1 VPAPALVR
9 SRSVVFERPAA
20 AGLFVAC
27 KAMLFPELRG
37 RIVLVTGAS
46 RRSGIG
52 AAICRAFAGQGCD
65 VFFTVHKTFDT
76 AGYGGAQADP
86 EGPPALAE
94 ELRARGVRA
103 GFMEVDLGH
112 PEAPGLVL
120 KIARTQ
126 LGSPSVLVNN
136 AAHSA
141 RDGFENLTVES
152 LDRHYAV
159 NLRATAML
167 AVEFGRAYDRTHAGR
182 IVNLTSGQDLTPLP
196 GELAYAASKGAVSAF
211 TRSLAKEL
219 TAKGITVNAVD
230 PGPTDTGWMTDEVKA
245 SLKVQSGFG
254 RLGTPEDAARL
265 IVFLASDAAHWITGQ
280 VIHSRADL

>member
-1 VPAPALVR
+1 
-9 SRSVVFERPAA
+9 
-20 AGLFVAC
+20 
-27 KAMLFPELRG
+27 MLFPELRG

-46 RRSGIG
+46 RRCGIG

-65 VFFTVHKTFDT
+65 VFFTVCKAFDT
-76 AGYGGAQADP
+76 DAYRDASADP
-86 EGPPALAE
+86 GGPPALAE
-94 ELRARGVRA
+94 ELRAQGVRA
-103 GFMEVDLGH
+103 AFMEVDLAY

-120 KIARTQ
+120 ERARAQ
-126 LGSPSVLVNN
+126 LGSPSALVNN

-141 RDGFENLTVES
+141 QGGYDSLTVAG

-167 AVEFGRAYDRTHAGR
+167 SVEFARAYDRPHGGR

-196 GELAYAASKGAVSAF
+196 GELAYAATKGAVSAL

-219 TAKGITVNAVD
+219 APKGFTVNAVD
-230 PGPTDTGWMTDEVKA
+230 PGPTDTGWMTTDVKA
-245 SLKVQSGFG
+245 SLIVQSGFG

-265 IVFLASDAAHWITGQ
+265 IVFVASDAAHWITGQ